1 MKATEHFEK
10 AIFPYVDQIKENMTH
25 QKQKMS
31 LMIMDNFKGQDND
44 DLRDL
49 CTKINWEIV
58 IIPQNLANKFQQLD
72 LTQPAFTCS
81 MLT

>member
-10 AIFPYVDQIKENMTH
+10 AIFPYVDQIKENMTY

-44 DLRDL
+44 DLREL
-49 CTKINWEIV
+49 CTKSNWEIV
-58 IIPQNLANKFQQLD
+58 IIPQNLANKFQRLD

>member
-10 AIFPYVDQIKENMTH
+10 AIFPYVDQIKENMTY

-44 DLRDL
+44 DLREL
-49 CTKINWEIV
+49 CTKSN
-58 IIPQNLANKFQQLD
+58 
-72 LTQPAFTCS
+72 
-81 MLT
+81 